1 MLKKKK
7 IFFSF
12 LYSKLCPRSHSGLGT
27 GTNFSVT
34 AGQTVWPSP
43 GSSCSLLWADRAL
56 WQWRKTVKTEPEHWG
71 HQVAPAH
78 TPGCQA
84 EAEGLQ
90 EDEGSCSLDPSQSL
104 LNPFNTCSPR

>member
-1 MLKKKK
+1 MLKKK

-34 AGQTVWPSP
+34 AGQTVSGRLQAPTP
-43 GSSCSLLWADRAL
+43 LLWADRAL

-71 HQVAPAH
+71 RQVAPAH
-78 TPGCQA
+78 APGCQA

-90 EDEGSCSLDPSQSL
+90 EDEGSLFSGPISEPL
-104 LNPFNTCSPR
+104 